1 MLVDA
6 TDYSTIYE
14 KKSNRTCGAHG
25 YAPNPAARPGRARQD
40 GQSRGASWHE
50 APQTKAVPC
59 PQVRIGAARAE
70 VYFSPDDGVAKHV
83 LDRLAAAKKSIHFMT
98 FSYTEDTIFDAM
110 IAQVKAGLKVRGVFE
125 LASRRYDGI
134 LPCSH
139 R

>member
-1 MLVDA
+1 MPLTLA
-6 TDYSTIYE
+6 C
-14 KKSNRTCGAHG
+14 R
-25 YAPNPAARPGRARQD
+25 
-40 GQSRGASWHE
+40 QSRGASWHE